1 MNALSTPETL
11 QQSLQ
16 ARLRERLSDQDV
28 ADFQRDG
35 VVCIRQ
41 LLSPD
46 EVALLRDGIDANLA
60 TPSPRAKV
68 ASRPDDPGRFFEDFC
83 NWQDIPQFG
92 RLVQESHSSRIL
104 GCEVDGHR
112 LSAIQRTTA
121 AGICAALDLVAQGKL
136 PQQGFVGQEQVALTD
151 FLANRF
157 GSAYQQSRQVESI
170 G

>member
-60 TPSPRAKV
+60 T
-68 ASRPDDPGRFFEDFC
+68 
-83 NWQDIPQFG
+83 
-92 RLVQESHSSRIL
+92 
-104 GCEVDGHR
+104 
-112 LSAIQRTTA
+112 
-121 AGICAALDLVAQGKL
+121 
-136 PQQGFVGQEQVALTD
+136 
-151 FLANRF
+151 
-157 GSAYQQSRQVESI
+157 
-170 G
+170 